1 MDKEISL
8 GLTQNLYQLM
18 KLFPRPKIRQANN
31 EKLSRSEY
39 DLLLIL
45 AITLNEEHDSMT
57 VSEISNLLQITP
69 AGVTHLA
76 NALEEAGYIERIAE
90 PNDRR
95 VVRIRLTSKASKGAK
110 LLTNEVHEHL
120 KGLVEHL
127 GVEDSQTL
135 VRLLTRSVEFFSKI
149 KADPTII

>member
-1 MDKEISL
+1 MNQEISL

-18 KLFPRPKIRQANN
+18 KLFPRPKIRQALN

-45 AITLNEEHDSMT
+45 AITLNSDHTSMT
-57 VSEISNLLQITP
+57 VSEISKLLRITP

-76 NALEEAGYIERIAE
+76 DALEHAGYIERS
-90 PNDRR
+90 PSPTDRR
-95 VVRIRLTSKASKGAK
+95 VVLISLTPFASEGAK
-110 LLTNEVHEHL
+110 HLLSEIHQHL

-135 VRLLTRSVEFFSKI
+135 VRLLTRSVEFFSEIHKNQ
-149 KADPTII
+149 D